1 MKKNWQ
7 ILPTAP
13 KEFFEVNVNYSTIVN
28 QLLYNR
34 GLVTNETIEYFLQPE
49 LQASMLDPFLFRD
62 MEAAINLTISHIKA
76 GNKIVICGDYDADG
90 VTSSA
95 LLAETLRTL
104 KAQIEVWIPSRFG
117 EGYGLNK
124 NIINEL
130 YQNQVKLI
138 ITVDNGVRAKEEVI
152 LAQSLGM
159 EVIVTDHHEGP
170 VDDNELPPCLLIN
183 PILKKETY
191 PFKYL
196 CGVGVAY
203 KFASALIG
211 RSTLAETDKVSLID
225 SLVDLAAI
233 GTISDCVTL
242 FGENRLLV
250 ARGLKLIN
258 KKPRRGLKELLEVA
272 LVNADEL
279 NSWNIS
285 WQITPRLNAAG
296 RIDHAN
302 TAYKLFTVTTTE
314 EATQLAQELNEKNIE
329 RQKITT
335 EIMEQGIAIVEKTQM
350 SEKLL
355 IVISPDLEDKNKVEE
370 RSSVWPEGIIGLV
383 AGRICE
389 RFSKPCFVICQSE
402 GKIKGS
408 GRSIEKFDLGG
419 SLEFGKDYLERYGGH
434 KMACGFTVKSIRD
447 LKLFSDKMRE
457 IANQKL
463 SDEDLIGT
471 LNIDKE
477 ISLDDITE
485 QLIEEIDTLKPYGQD
500 NPEPKF
506 VSYKVMVEDVMLM
519 GQEKKHI
526 KFRVGGMWALGF
538 NKAEVWKDISVGLNI
553 DLVYTLGVN
562 IFNNRRDLQL
572 KVVDLRVSQ

>member
-7 ILPTAP
+7 ILPPAP
-13 KEFFEVNVNYSTIVN
+13 KDFFAAQANCSTILS

-34 GLVTNETIEYFLQPE
+34 GLVTKEAIEYFLQPE

-62 MEAAINLTISHIKA
+62 MEAAINLVISHIKS
-76 GNKIVICGDYDADG
+76 GNKIVVCGDYDADG

-104 KAQIEVWIPSRFG
+104 KAQVEVWIPSRFG

-130 YQNQVKLI
+130 HQNQVKLI

-170 VDDNELPPCLLIN
+170 VDDNELPPCILIN
-183 PILKKETY
+183 PILQKETY

-196 CGVGVAY
+196 CGAGVAY
-203 KFASALIG
+203 KFASALIS
-211 RSTLAETDKVSLID
+211 RSTLTETDKVTLTE

-242 FGENRLLV
+242 LGENRLLV
-250 ARGLKLIN
+250 AQGLKLIN

-302 TAYKLFTVTTTE
+302 TAYKLFTVATTE
-314 EATQLAQELNEKNIE
+314 EAKQLAQELNDKNIE

-355 IVISPDLEDKNKVEE
+355 VVISPDLENKNEVDGK
-370 RSSVWPEGIIGLV
+370 SSAWPEGIIGLV

-419 SLEFGKDYLERYGGH
+419 SLEFGKEYLERYGGH
-434 KMACGFTVKSIRD
+434 KMACGFTVKSPED
-447 LKLFSDKMRE
+447 LQLFVDKMRE
-457 IANQKL
+457 VANQKL

-471 LNIDKE
+471 LNIDEE
-477 ISLDDITE
+477 ISLDDVSE
-485 QLIEEIDTLKPYGQD
+485 ELIEEIDRLKPYGQD

-538 NKAEVWKDISVGLNI
+538 NKAEDWKNISVGQNI
-553 DLVYTLGVN
+553 DVVYTLGVN

-572 KVVDLRVSQ
+572 KIVDLRVS